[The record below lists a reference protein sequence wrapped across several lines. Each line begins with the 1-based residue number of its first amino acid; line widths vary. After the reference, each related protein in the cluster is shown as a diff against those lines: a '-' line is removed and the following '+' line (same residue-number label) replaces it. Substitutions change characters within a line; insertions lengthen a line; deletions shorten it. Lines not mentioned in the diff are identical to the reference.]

1 VVVVEVVEVVEVRP
15 RATRRRHVPPF
26 FTWKSYRA
34 VFCRSASLANARLAP
49 SENTPPLAFEFTER
63 IDEVIDVCCD
73 SSRAAEALRNRAVED
88 LLKLIVIVR
97 NVL

>member
-1 VVVVEVVEVVEVRP
+1 VVVVVEVVEVVEVRP

-49 SENTPPLAFEFTER
+49 SENTPPLAFEFTEER

-88 LLKLIVIVR
+88 LLKLIVIV
-97 NVL
+97 